1 MVEKELLESKRML
14 IERVCG
20 FSYSYQVF
28 TRRWLDCFIQDEYIN
43 KLERKIAAMKA
54 SLDEKSEGSVAQTKW
69 LEKQCQALQKQV
81 DEMEVRDC
89 KHIIIF

>member
-1 MVEKELLESKRML
+1 
-14 IERVCG
+14 
-20 FSYSYQVF
+20 
-28 TRRWLDCFIQDEYIN
+28 
-43 KLERKIAAMKA
+43 MKA